1 MRQLIIAIF
10 SIFFT
15 ATALGQDF
23 SNKGKEFWIPYSY
36 HVGMSPYTA
45 NNPVVMTLY
54 ITSDVTTTYDVEIYG
69 GAMIQSGTINA
80 GQVVTCIVPVTAF
93 LDNEGT
99 FINKSV
105 RVTAKNPVV
114 VYSYITQSAV
124 SGATLCLPTNVLGRE
139 YISLN
144 FTQVSNAPNSNSY
157 FTIIAV
163 EDNTQVEI
171 IPTANTKN
179 GWIAG
184 NKYPITLQKGEIY
197 QVLGAN
203 NNTAQQGLYYGND
216 LTGSSIKSVA
226 TPTSPC
232 KKIAVFSGAG
242 KIRIGANCGNN
253 SSSDNLYQQLYP
265 LSTWGKSFLTVPS
278 FSKPLNYYRIIR
290 TKSTS
295 IIKLNGLVIPSTS
308 FVNGYYEFSGNIPN
322 KIESD
327 EPISVSQY
335 FTTQGCDGNSNP
347 LDPDMIILNPIEQN
361 LSKVTLVSSNLVA
374 TANRQHHLQII
385 MPNSGTGISSFKLD
399 GNAVPSNSWT
409 VHPGNPLYSYVYL
422 SNVTQGYH
430 TLNSDSGFNALAYG
444 YAAAES
450 YGYSAGS
457 NVKDLYQTL
466 STSNKFAKV
475 KLPATCKG
483 TPFNISITLPYEP
496 LSLEWKVPTYAA
508 IPKDNAPQKDSS
520 RLVNGKTVYYYSL
533 KGSYVYDTIKT
544 YSIQVIAN
552 NPTTDGCT
560 GEQQIDFDL
569 QVFEPPKAGFELK
582 STNCTSDSLLFSDT
596 TTVVGRPI
604 VGYFWDFGDG
614 TIDSVKTVKHKYASQ
629 GNYTVKY
636 FAYTDVGCVSETVTK
651 EVKLDDKPTAKFTI
665 SGKTCQNKEFIFLNE
680 SWAAPGT
687 GVVKWYWNFGNADP
701 QLINTSG
708 VGVLVKYPALQQYT
722 PSLVV
727 ETFNGCK
734 SEEKKL
740 TFTNYPNPTV
750 DFSVSK
756 ICLPDGI
763 GQFTDLSS
771 IADGSESTF
780 LRKWNFGDLF
790 ATTANPDNVVNQAS
804 PKHFYQTTGPYN
816 VKLVVES
823 NKGCIDSIVK
833 PLTQIYAQP
842 KTDFNVTAEVCLREN
857 TKFTDLTNA
866 QTRTVT
872 SWNWTF
878 SDGTTSSLR
887 DPSILIGGPG
897 TYTAKLFSFTSDGC
911 VSDTVT
917 KSFTVHPLP
926 TPDFTI
932 SSPVCETQSVGFNQT
947 AIANVGNITRW
958 NWTLGNGAT
967 PVDFN
972 NSSATVAQTFAS
984 WGDQTIKLMVEN
996 SKGCK
1001 SDTLKRIYRI
1011 HPKPVVNYSLP
1022 EVCLSDAFAFFVSDI
1037 KIADNSTG
1045 FSYLWN
1051 FGDPN
1056 ANATYPNT
1064 GTGASISHKYT
1075 AARDYTMNLQVTSA
1089 AGCIS
1094 NLTQTFTVNGATPKA
1109 GFSIIDESALCSNKE
1124 VSIQN
1129 LSEVDFGTV
1138 SKLEIYWDFLNSPN
1152 SFITDENPSLNKT
1165 YKYLYANFQNQP
1177 TKTITI
1183 RVRAYSGG
1191 TCADDELRTI
1201 TLKGSPLV
1209 SFEPLPGICLEA
1221 IPRQI
1226 TQATYVD
1233 VSGIPKGVELY
1244 TGTAVNAIGVYDPSI
1259 SGAGIFPIKYTFTS
1273 SNACSIF
1280 TSQDMLVWPRPTAD
1294 FSISALQC
1302 EKNPITFTNKSIANA
1317 GNIVTWNWNFGDG
1330 TPLQP
1335 KLNGNDVPYTYAVF
1349 KPYNATL
1356 DVVTNNGCT
1365 SVPKTMSIIVN
1376 PLPIVNFDLPKVC
1389 LPIGKALFTNKT
1401 TIPDA
1406 TSMTY
1411 LWNFGDINDQTAAVT
1426 IDGNHN
1432 FKNLQSYDVK
1442 LVATSNNNCKDS
1454 LTRTLV
1460 DVFPQPKAS
1469 FTSADSACIGTP
1481 IPFKNTSDG
1490 LVRPITQWNWDFN
1503 NGTTDVSKDPNY
1515 LFRTTGTFNIS
1526 MYVISSEGCI
1536 SDTATKAITVFPYPK
1551 ISAGPDMFVLDDGQ
1565 KTINAT
1571 ASGNGLTYFWDPAI
1585 YLNERYVL
1593 QPKVVFPQ
1601 QDGIYTLAVTG
1612 RGGCTSF
1619 DDMLVTVLKLPK
1631 PPNTFTPNNDGFN
1644 DRWEVKYLDQYPGC
1658 IIEVFNTQGLLVYR
1672 SIGYGTAWD
1681 GTYKGNPLPSG
1692 TYYYVIDPKSG
1703 RSKIAGYVTIIK

>member
-1 MRQLIIAIF
+1 M
-10 SIFFT
+10 
-15 ATALGQDF
+15 
-23 SNKGKEFWIPYSY
+23 
-36 HVGMSPYTA
+36 
-45 NNPVVMTLY
+45 
-54 ITSDVTTTYDVEIYG
+54 
-69 GAMIQSGTINA
+69 
-80 GQVVTCIVPVTAF
+80 
-93 LDNEGT
+93 
-99 FINKSV
+99 
-105 RVTAKNPVV
+105 
-114 VYSYITQSAV
+114 
-124 SGATLCLPTNVLGRE
+124 
-139 YISLN
+139 
-144 FTQVSNAPNSNSY
+144 
-157 FTIIAV
+157 
-163 EDNTQVEI
+163 
-171 IPTANTKN
+171 
-179 GWIAG
+179 
-184 NKYPITLQKGEIY
+184 
-197 QVLGAN
+197 
-203 NNTAQQGLYYGND
+203 
-216 LTGSSIKSVA
+216 
-226 TPTSPC
+226 
-232 KKIAVFSGAG
+232 
-242 KIRIGANCGNN
+242 
-253 SSSDNLYQQLYP
+253 
-265 LSTWGKSFLTVPS
+265 
-278 FSKPLNYYRIIR
+278 
-290 TKSTS
+290 
-295 IIKLNGLVIPSTS
+295 
-308 FVNGYYEFSGNIPN
+308 
-322 KIESD
+322 
-327 EPISVSQY
+327 
-335 FTTQGCDGNSNP
+335 
-347 LDPDMIILNPIEQN
+347 
-361 LSKVTLVSSNLVA
+361 
-374 TANRQHHLQII
+374 
-385 MPNSGTGISSFKLD
+385 
-399 GNAVPSNSWT
+399 
-409 VHPGNPLYSYVYL
+409 
-422 SNVTQGYH
+422 
-430 TLNSDSGFNALAYG
+430 
-444 YAAAES
+444 
-450 YGYSAGS
+450 
-457 NVKDLYQTL
+457 
-466 STSNKFAKV
+466 
-475 KLPATCKG
+475 
-483 TPFNISITLPYEP
+483 
-496 LSLEWKVPTYAA
+496 
-508 IPKDNAPQKDSS
+508 
-520 RLVNGKTVYYYSL
+520 
-533 KGSYVYDTIKT
+533 
-544 YSIQVIAN
+544 
-552 NPTTDGCT
+552 
-560 GEQQIDFDL
+560 
-569 QVFEPPKAGFELK
+569 
-582 STNCTSDSLLFSDT
+582 
-596 TTVVGRPI
+596 
-604 VGYFWDFGDG
+604 
-614 TIDSVKTVKHKYASQ
+614 
-629 GNYTVKY
+629 
-636 FAYTDVGCVSETVTK
+636 
-651 EVKLDDKPTAKFTI
+651 
-665 SGKTCQNKEFIFLNE
+665 
-680 SWAAPGT
+680 
-687 GVVKWYWNFGNADP
+687 
-701 QLINTSG
+701 
-708 VGVLVKYPALQQYT
+708 QQYT
-722 PSLVV
+722 ASLVV
-727 ETFNGCK
+727 ETSNGCK
-734 SEEKKL
+734 SVEKKV
-740 TFTNYPNPTV
+740 TFNNYPNPVV

-771 IADGSESTF
+771 IADGSESSF
-780 LRKWNFGDLF
+780 LRKWNFGDQF

-816 VKLVVES
+816 VKLVIES
-823 NKGCIDSIVK
+823 NNGCIDSIVK
-833 PLTQIYAQP
+833 PLTQIFAQP

-897 TYTAKLFSFTSDGC
+897 TYTAKLFSYTTDGC

-958 NWTLGNGAT
+958 NWTLGNGVT

-972 NSSATVAQTFAS
+972 NSTATVAQTFAS

-1001 SDTLKRIYRI
+1001 SDTLKRVYRI

-1022 EVCLSDAFAFFVSDI
+1022 EVCLSDAFAFFISDI

-1075 AARDYTMNLQVTSA
+1075 AAANYTMNLQVTSA

-1109 GFSIIDESALCSNKE
+1109 GFSVIDQSALCSNKE
-1124 VSIQN
+1124 VSIEN

-1138 SKLEIYWDFLNSPN
+1138 SKLEIFWDYVNNPT
-1152 SFITDENPSLNKT
+1152 SFVTDENPSLNKT

-1191 TCADDELRTI
+1191 SCADDELRTI

-1244 TGTAVNAIGVYDPSI
+1244 TGTAVNASGVYNPSI
-1259 SGAGIFPIKYTFTS
+1259 SGAGIFPVKYTFTS

-1330 TPLQP
+1330 TPVQS
-1335 KLNGNDVPYTYAVF
+1335 KSNGNDVPYTYAVF

-1365 SVPKTMSIIVN
+1365 SLPKTMTIIVN

-1389 LPIGKALFTNKT
+1389 LPIGKALFINKT

-1411 LWNFGDINDQTAAVT
+1411 LWNFGDIYDQTAAVT

-1432 FKNLQSYDVK
+1432 FKNLQNYDIK
-1442 LVATSNNNCKDS
+1442 LTATSNNNCKDS
-1454 LTRTLV
+1454 ITRTLV

-1481 IPFKNTSDG
+1481 ILFKNTSDG

-1536 SDTATKAITVFPYPK
+1536 SDTATKAITVHPYPK

-1585 YLNERYVL
+1585 YLNATNVL
-1593 QPKVVFPQ
+1593 QPKVVFPE
-1601 QDGIYTLAVTG
+1601 QDVIYTFAVTG

-1619 DDMLVTVLKLPK
+1619 DELLVTVLKLPK

-1672 SIGYGTAWD
+1672 SNGYGTAWD

>member
-1 MRQLIIAIF
+1 MRQLIVAF
-10 SIFFT
+10 LSIFFT
-15 ATALGQDF
+15 VTALGQDF

-36 HVGMSPYTA
+36 HVGMSPYNA

-69 GAMIQSGTINA
+69 GATIQSGTINA
-80 GQVVTCIVPVTAF
+80 GQILTCIVPVTAF
-93 LDNEGT
+93 LDNEGI
-99 FINKSV
+99 FKNKSV

-144 FTQVSNAPNSNSY
+144 FTQVSNAQNSNSF

-171 IPTANTKN
+171 IPSANTKS

-203 NNTAQQGLYYGND
+203 NNTAQSGLYYGND

-253 SSSDNLYQQLYP
+253 NSSDNLYQQLYP

-278 FSKPLNYYRIIR
+278 FSKPLNYYRIVR
-290 TKSTS
+290 SKSTS
-295 IIKLNGLVIPSTS
+295 IIKLNGLVIPSAS
-308 FVNGYYEFSGNIPN
+308 FVNGFYEFSGNIPN

-327 EPISVSQY
+327 EPISVAQY

-347 LDPDMIILNPIEQN
+347 LDPDMIVLNPIEQN

-399 GNAVPSNSWT
+399 GNAVPSNSWA

-466 STSNKFAKV
+466 TTSNKFAKV

-496 LSLEWKVPTYAA
+496 VSLEWKIPTYAA

-520 RLVNGKTVYYYSL
+520 KLVNGKTVYYYSL
-533 KGSYVYDTIKT
+533 KGNYVYDTIKT

-552 NPTTDGCT
+552 NPTADGCT

-582 STNCTSDSLLFSDT
+582 STNCSTDSLLFSDT
-596 TTVVGRPI
+596 TTVMDRPI
-604 VGYFWDFGDG
+604 VGYIWDFGDG
-614 TIDSVKTVKHKYASQ
+614 TTDSIKSVKHKYATQ
-629 GNYTVKY
+629 GKYTVKY
-636 FAYTDVGCVSETVTK
+636 FAYTDVGCVSEIVSR
-651 EVKLDDKPTAKFTI
+651 EVIVDNVPTANFTI
-665 SGKTCQNKEFIFLNE
+665 SGTTCQNKDVTYLDA
-680 SWAAPGT
+680 SLPATGT
-687 GVVKWYWNFGNADP
+687 SLSKWYWNFGNADP
-701 QLINTSG
+701 QIINSSNAA
-708 VGVLVKYPALQQYT
+708 VISKYPALQQYSA
-722 PSLVV
+722 SLVV
-727 ETFNGCK
+727 ETSNGCK
-734 SEEKKL
+734 SVEKKL
-740 TFTNYPNPTV
+740 TFTNHPFPAV

-780 LRKWNFGDLF
+780 LRKWNFGDQF
-790 ATTANPDNVVNQAS
+790 ANTANPDNVVNQAS

-816 VKLVVES
+816 VKLVIES

-857 TKFTDLTNA
+857 TKFADLTNT
-866 QTRTVT
+866 QNRTAA

-897 TYTAKLFSFTSDGC
+897 NYTAKLFSFTSDGC

-932 SSPVCETQSVGFNQT
+932 SSPVCETQSIGFNQS
-947 AIANVGNITRW
+947 AIAIVGNITRW

-967 PVDFN
+967 PTDFTN
-972 NSSATVAQTFAS
+972 ASSTVSKTFAT

-1001 SDTLKRIYRI
+1001 SDTLKRVYRI
-1011 HPKPVVNYSLP
+1011 HPKPVVNYTLP
-1022 EVCLSDAFAFFVSDI
+1022 EVCLNDAFASFTSNI
-1037 KIADNSTG
+1037 TIADNSTE

-1075 AARDYTMNLQVTSA
+1075 AAKDYTMNLQVTSA
-1089 AGCIS
+1089 VGCIS
-1094 NLTQTFTVNGATPKA
+1094 NLSQTFTVNGATPKA
-1109 GFSIIDESALCSNKE
+1109 GFSVIDQSALCSNKE
-1124 VSIQN
+1124 VSIEN

-1138 SKLEIYWDFLNSPN
+1138 SKLEIYWDYVNSPN
-1152 SFITDENPSLNKT
+1152 SFTTDENPSLNKT

-1191 TCADDELRTI
+1191 SCADDELRTI

-1226 TQATYVD
+1226 TQTTVVD
-1233 VSGIPKGVELY
+1233 ITGIPKGVELY
-1244 TGTAVNAIGVYDPSI
+1244 TGTGVSAGGIYSPAL
-1259 SGAGIFPIKYTFTS
+1259 SGPGTFPIKYTFTS
-1273 SNACSIF
+1273 SNGCSIF
-1280 TSQDMLVWPRPTAD
+1280 ASRDMLVWPRPTAD

-1302 EKNPITFTNKSIANA
+1302 EKNPITFSNKSIANA

-1330 TPLQP
+1330 TPLQS
-1335 KLNGNDVPYTYAVF
+1335 KSNGNNVPYTYSVF

-1365 SVPKTMSIIVN
+1365 SVPKTMTIIVN

-1389 LPIGKALFTNKT
+1389 LPVGKALFTNKT

-1411 LWNFGDINDQTAAVT
+1411 LWNFGDVYDQTAAVT

-1432 FKNLQSYDVK
+1432 FKNLQNYDVK

-1469 FTSADSACIGTP
+1469 FSSADSACIGTP
-1481 IPFKNTSDG
+1481 ILFKNTSDG

-1503 NGTTDVSKDPNY
+1503 NGTTDVSKDPSY
-1515 LFRTTGTFNIS
+1515 LFRTTGTFNVI

-1536 SDTATKAITVFPYPK
+1536 SDTATKAITVHPYPK

-1585 YLNERYVL
+1585 YLNATNVL
-1593 QPKVVFPQ
+1593 QPKVVFPE
-1601 QDGIYTLAVTG
+1601 QDVIYTLAVTG

-1619 DDMLVTVLKLPK
+1619 DDLLVTVLKLPK

-1681 GTYKGNPLPSG
+1681 GTYRGNPLPSG